1 MGILQATHGEQ
12 VCSHQQVIGR
22 SVIFK
27 RKTQEKTPEGSTQ
40 QNHSACLTRSRLRID
55 QKGETTNQIPV
66 LRQWVVLLLLCCV
79 RSFHSIRICIE
90 NVLIRIVYA
99 FDSVE
104 YHLSLSERALRSRL
118 NTFFFLSF
126 FPNGEWAEKTKNYTF
141 ALEYVCE
148 VKWGEEEVDE
158 RRAEKSHKEFL
169 AKTKTIVIREKRSI
183 CLLLYSSIV
192 RGRSVS
198 VTRDHNDD
206 ITLCK

>member
-1 MGILQATHGEQ
+1 MLLIQSSIICL
-12 VCSHQQVIGR
+12 
-22 SVIFK
+22 SV
-27 RKTQEKTPEGSTQ
+27 
-40 QNHSACLTRSRLRID
+40 N
-55 QKGETTNQIPV
+55 
-66 LRQWVVLLLLCCV
+66 V
-79 RSFHSIRICIE
+79 R
-90 NVLIRIVYA
+90 YA
-99 FDSVE
+99 
-104 YHLSLSERALRSRL
+104 RAWIH
-118 NTFFFLSF
+118 FFFLSF